1 MNLNLSSLVKNLS
14 PQAEPEKPAEAE
26 SSASSSADSTSTSLP
41 APLDTA
47 ALNSVPAVVS
57 DPQAGAEVGEG
68 ETISAGEIREML
80 DDLGD
85 FLEPDV
91 KDVLEEAFDFLA
103 EHFKSDHWKLSE
115 RQQRMLARPI
125 TRLLN
130 HFWAKLKERIPES
143 LANLAETTP
152 GVAGLIIAV
161 PVVIAPKV
169 VKQVKLSRERKEHK
183 QLESGH
189 PPAMEPE
196 ARRVVEMPPAQNP
209 PGHPGSLR

>member
-130 HFWAKLKERIPES
+130 HLWAKLKERIPEK
-143 LANLAETTP
+143 LASLAETTP
-152 GVAGLIIAV
+152 GVAGLIFAV

-169 VKQVKLSRERKEHK
+169 MKQVKLNRERKQKPEPS
-183 QLESGH
+183 ES
-189 PPAMEPE
+189 EPE
-196 ARRVVEMPPAQNP
+196 ARRPSPVVEMPPNMP
-209 PGHPGSLR
+209 PQATGAGTLR